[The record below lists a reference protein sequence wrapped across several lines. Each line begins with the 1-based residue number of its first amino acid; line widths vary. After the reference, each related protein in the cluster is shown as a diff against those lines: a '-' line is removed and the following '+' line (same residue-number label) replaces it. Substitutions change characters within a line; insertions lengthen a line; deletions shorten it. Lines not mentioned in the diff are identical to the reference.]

1 MVPPLALLYC
11 IVKELPNALKEAC
24 VADNEDNATESGI
37 EVVPPHCP
45 ANGRVADNVA
55 PLCATTNDDVT
66 QQQVL

>member
-24 VADNEDNATESGI
+24 VADTEDNITESGT
-37 EVVPPHCP
+37 EVAPPHCP
-45 ANGRVADNVA
+45 ANVRVVYNVVM
-55 PLCATTNDDVT
+55 LCATTNDDVT